1 MVKCWFGGYK
11 VGGCKNN
18 IYNYIIY
25 IILIIL
31 LYILWINPDCADDF

>member
-18 IYNYIIY
+18 IYNYYIYYSYYIIIY
-25 IILIIL
+25 IM
-31 LYILWINPDCADDF
+31 D